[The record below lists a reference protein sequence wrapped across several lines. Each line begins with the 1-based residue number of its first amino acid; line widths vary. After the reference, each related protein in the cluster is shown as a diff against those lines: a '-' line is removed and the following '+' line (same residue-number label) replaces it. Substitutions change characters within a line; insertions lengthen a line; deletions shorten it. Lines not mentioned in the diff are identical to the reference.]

1 MGDEGGRVDHF
12 NRLFIAIRVFRSC
25 KRPSRN
31 RSDMTL
37 LNDDQVQS
45 FINSGFIEISLPELD
60 SVHSEV
66 NSRLREICAAESH
79 HGNNVLPRIPLLQQ
93 VLRQPKIHGAL
104 VSLLG
109 SDYLVH
115 PHRAIH
121 RSTPLKEAL
130 DGFSLSSD
138 RHLMGAGSTATSM
151 WHQDA
156 QSPLARAR
164 HHVPKFLVGFY
175 FPHDVIAEMGPT
187 RFLRA
192 SHCDNGPDLSRSIYQ
207 PEHVRAGTFFLAHF
221 DIAHAGFPNVSND
234 DRFMLKFVFARTS
247 QLAKPTWSNER
258 DYWSVDSEDLVDAG
272 LYEPA
277 ASFIWN
283 RMRGKTNNE
292 QYAESS
298 KSRLSNREV
307 PQEQRLRLIYGGVD
321 GLSLN
326 DCVAAFNSVQGEK
339 KHERLH
345 KNLRDSTHGHPVRW
359 NERAV
364 VMETAAYRLAFLG
377 QESADAICSFIKSN
391 DPWLQIN
398 AAFAAG
404 EIGVNDDEFAS
415 NLFDLL
421 QSPYHQVVRQAIDA
435 ITFMKVNNRQRILRQ
450 LKDLVLH
457 KRPGWQTPLV
467 QRGWSASD
475 QIDMNIAMFLLANC
489 MQLEARDLIDIS
501 SIMLQKSND
510 YALSI
515 VAEALVRSGDPIAQK
530 HAIEYLKNRA
540 WNTSLLGAERAY

>member
-1 MGDEGGRVDHF
+1 
-12 NRLFIAIRVFRSC
+12 
-25 KRPSRN
+25 
-31 RSDMTL
+31 MTL

-45 FINSGFIEISLPELD
+45 FINSGFIEILLPELD

-66 NSRLREICAAESH
+66 NSRLREVCATESH
-79 HGNNVLPRIPLLQQ
+79 HGNNILPRIPILQQ
-93 VLRQPKIHGAL
+93 VLRHEKIHGAL

-121 RSTPLKEAL
+121 RSTPITDSL

-164 HHVPKFLVGFY
+164 HHFPKFLIGFY
-175 FPHDVIAEMGPT
+175 FPHEVIAEMGPT

-192 SHCDNGPDLSRSIYQ
+192 SHFDNGPDLSRSIYQ
-207 PEHVRAGTFFLAHF
+207 PEHVRAGTFFIAHF
-221 DIAHAGFPNVSND
+221 DIAHAGFPNVSNN

-247 QLAKPTWSNER
+247 QPMKPTWSNER
-258 DYWSVDSEDLVDAG
+258 ERWSVSGEDLVDDG

-283 RMRGKTNNE
+283 RMRGQTNNE
-292 QYAESS
+292 RGTEIS
-298 KSRLSNREV
+298 KSRLSNKEV
-307 PQEQRLRLIYGGVD
+307 PQEQRLRLIYSEVE
-321 GLSLN
+321 GLSVQE
-326 DCVAAFNSVQGEK
+326 CVAVFDSVRGEK
-339 KHERLH
+339 KHERLQ
-345 KNLRDSTHGHPVRW
+345 KNLRDSTRGHPIRW

-377 QESADAICSFIKSN
+377 QESADTICSLIKSN
-391 DPWLQIN
+391 DPWLQVN

-404 EIGVNDDEFAS
+404 EIGVSDDELAS
-415 NLFDLL
+415 YLFDLL

-435 ITFMKVNNRQRILRQ
+435 ITFMRVNNPRGVLLQ

-457 KRPGWQTPLV
+457 KRPDWQTSLV
-467 QRGWSASD
+467 QRGWNASD
-475 QIDMNIAMFLLANC
+475 QIDMNIAMFLLANY
-489 MQLEARDLIDIS
+489 MQFESQDLIEIS
-501 SIMLQKSND
+501 NLMLQKCND
-510 YALSI
+510 YASSI
-515 VAEALVRSGDPIAQK
+515 IAETLVRSGDPIAQN
-530 HAIEYLKNRA
+530 HAIDYFKNRA
-540 WNTSLLGAERAY
+540 WNTSLLGANKAY